1 MLLLED
7 SPLFFLK
14 LPLNPH
20 HNQRHNRFHLHLIQ
34 SPILLNSMPLLDTTS
49 TTCVCDIQRFEH
61 RISFYRCL
69 FPIILWK
76 IMSNPFIYE
85 LKRVLFDCFETFG
98 GNLIPVFLKQFEF
111 GSKFGF
117 SKGGELLRY
126 S

>member
-1 MLLLED
+1 
-7 SPLFFLK
+7 
-14 LPLNPH
+14 
-20 HNQRHNRFHLHLIQ
+20 
-34 SPILLNSMPLLDTTS
+34 MPLLDTTS
-49 TTCVCDIQRFEH
+49 TKCGGGMLSDENWMPSHRCVFAV
-61 RISFYRCL
+61 
-69 FPIILWK
+69 ILWK